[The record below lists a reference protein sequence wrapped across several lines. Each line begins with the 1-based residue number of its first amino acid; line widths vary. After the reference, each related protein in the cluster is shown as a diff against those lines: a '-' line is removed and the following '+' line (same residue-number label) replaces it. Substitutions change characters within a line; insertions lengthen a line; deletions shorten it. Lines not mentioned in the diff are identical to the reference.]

1 MKPLFVL
8 ICVFAASLIGT
19 RVFKRRFDYKL
30 AGRIALAVMLL
41 FTSMG
46 HFVFTEG
53 MTIMLPDF
61 VPFRTELVYLTGIIE
76 ILAAAGMFI
85 PRLRRITGI
94 LLMFFFVLVLPSNIY
109 AAVKHVNYETGTFD
123 GQGISYL
130 WFRIPFQVLLI
141 WWTYFFVMKR

>member
-76 ILAAAGMFI
+76 ILAAVGMFI

>member
-8 ICVFAASLIGT
+8 ICVFAASLIGP
-19 RVFKRRFDYKL
+19 RVFRRRFDYKL

-76 ILAAAGMFI
+76 ILAAVGMFI

-109 AAVKHVNYETGTFD
+109 A
-123 GQGISYL
+123 
-130 WFRIPFQVLLI
+130 
-141 WWTYFFVMKR
+141 